1 MYLLSNVLSN
11 RWFVLVITGTA
22 LVLSLT
28 TWYSATAIIPELT
41 ALMSLSMSQATWFTN
56 SVQIGFVISAVIIS
70 LFSLLDV
77 YKSSTIMAVSAC
89 VAGIANAI
97 LIFEPGVVLS
107 LLSRLLTGMALAGI
121 YPTVIKFI
129 ATWFKKGRGFA
140 MGIMLSALTLGSALP
155 HLIRAVGVQFDWK
168 WVISMSSLACL
179 LAATLFAFVLH
190 DGPHQFSKT
199 KADVYQFGRII
210 RDRPVMLA
218 NIGYFGHMWELY
230 AMWGWFFAYAIAAKS
245 TGLALENA
253 ALLTFLVIAAG
264 APGCV
269 FGGWLADQLGRCRA
283 TAMLMI
289 VSGISALLIGLFFNG
304 PSWLFIAIALIWG
317 FTAVAD
323 SAQFSAAVTEL
334 SDQTMVGSTL
344 AFQMGIGFAITI
356 FVIWLLPIIAENT
369 GSWRWCFVILAPGP
383 FLGASSMLLLRR
395 EARSLLLADGRR

>member
-1 MYLLSNVLSN
+1 MPNALSN
-11 RWFVLVITGTA
+11 RWFVLVVTGVA

-28 TWYSATAIIPELT
+28 TWYSATAIVPELT
-41 ALMSLSMSQATWFTN
+41 LLMSLSLYQAAWFTN
-56 SVQIGFVISAVIIS
+56 GVQVGFVVCALS
-70 LFSLLDV
+70 LSLLSLLDI
-77 YKSSTIMAVSAC
+77 YKSSIIMAISAC
-89 VAGIANAI
+89 IAGIANAI
-97 LIFEPGVVLS
+97 LMLEPGIALS
-107 LLSRLLTGMALAGI
+107 LFSRFITGVALAGI

-155 HLIRAVGVQFDWK
+155 HLIRAVGLQFDWK
-168 WVISMSSLACL
+168 LVISMSSLACL
-179 LAATLFAFVLH
+179 LAAALFAFVLH

-199 KADVYQFGRII
+199 KADVYEFGRII

-253 ALLTFLVIAAG
+253 ALLTFLVIAVG

-269 FGGWLADQLGRCRA
+269 LGGWLADRIGRCYA
-283 TAMLMI
+283 TAFLMVI
-289 VSGISALLIGLFFNG
+289 SGTSALLIGLCFNG
-304 PSWLFIAIALIWG
+304 PTWLFITIGLIWG
-317 FTAVAD
+317 LTAVAD

-334 SDQTMVGSTL
+334 SDQPVVGSAL
-344 AFQMGIGFAITI
+344 AFQMGVGFAITI
-356 FVIWLLPIIAENT
+356 FVIWLLPVLAECL
-369 GSWRWCFVILAPGP
+369 GSWRWSFLILAPGP
-383 FLGASSMLLLRR
+383 FLGAFSMLLLRR